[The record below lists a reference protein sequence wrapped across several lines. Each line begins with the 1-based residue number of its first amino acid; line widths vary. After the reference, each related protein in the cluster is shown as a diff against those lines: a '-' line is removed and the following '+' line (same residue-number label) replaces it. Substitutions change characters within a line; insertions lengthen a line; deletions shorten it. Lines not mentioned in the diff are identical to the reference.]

1 MGHQVRIFHVHHRS
15 PVVADAGIGDYEVDV
30 LDVMLRSD
38 LVDCVSDDEWNIE
51 TERNGDQL

>member
-1 MGHQVRIFHVHHRS
+1 M
-15 PVVADAGIGDYEVDV
+15 VADAGIGDYEVDV